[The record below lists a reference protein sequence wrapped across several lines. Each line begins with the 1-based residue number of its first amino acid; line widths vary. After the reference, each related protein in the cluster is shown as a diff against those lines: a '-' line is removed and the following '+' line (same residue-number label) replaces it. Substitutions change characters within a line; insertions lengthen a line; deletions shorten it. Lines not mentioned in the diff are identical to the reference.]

1 MPAWA
6 MCCVYVMLLLGT
18 MPDAMFPPVLNA
30 LLLER
35 YDVGVS
41 SAFWF
46 MSVNMA
52 GVLAVL
58 PFLPMLRRR
67 LSPAVLIAT
76 GAVLNGLC
84 YWLMSLPLGL
94 GWTLAV
100 RSIEGAPDMVV
111 LAGVLALIARS
122 GAEEQRGFRFG
133 LAGTVMLLGLAMGI
147 ISGGI
152 FGERFPSGVFVVGA
166 IECAVLAIVA
176 ISLRSVLPERGV
188 EIVKTD
194 ERTRLRRRYPVWP
207 AMLMLFA
214 DRGIAGALTVGG
226 AVFLTY
232 QLGLSTSTAGIL
244 PAIPLLLMA
253 MFNGPA
259 GWLADRIGLL
269 KVRIVAC
276 VFYGMSFL
284 GLAVGDELGLLWLY
298 AMFAV
303 MGLAGAGLIP
313 TSFALGSRAGGGT
326 ADMGLLQS
334 AGQLGYFA
342 AIVISGLVL
351 TGRPGESG
359 LDDVIG
365 AEQVGDQG
373 RGGYTIEIVTE
384 DLPVDGSLSS
394 PDEIGVSGQAT
405 DVLVVDLFGPEGGGL
420 DGFDERV
427 VWTLLFVGFG
437 ALYLLINCVALIGVR
452 WRKMSEDGPQ
462 ATCSEPI

>member
-1 MPAWA
+1 MSEVQTDSGSGVGSQNEPAVPMRTWVVV
-6 MCCVYVMLLLGT
+6 CIYIMLLLGT
-18 MPDAMFPPVLNA
+18 MPDAMFPPVLNV

-58 PFLPMLRRR
+58 PFLPVLRRTM
-67 LSPAVLIAT
+67 SPALLIAT

-84 YWLMSLPLGL
+84 YWLMSLPLGV

-100 RSIEGAPDMVV
+100 RAVEGAPDMVV
-111 LAGVLALIARS
+111 LAGILALIARS
-122 GAEEQRGFRFG
+122 GGSEQRGFRFG
-133 LAGTVMLLGLAMGI
+133 LAGTVMLLGLAAGI

-152 FGERFPSGVFVVGA
+152 FGEQFPSGVFVVGA
-166 IECAVLAIVA
+166 IECALLAVMA
-176 ISLRSVLPERGV
+176 IGVRSALPSKGV
-188 EIVKTD
+188 SVGHAD
-194 ERTRLRRRYPVWP
+194 ERARLRRRYSVWP
-207 AMLMLFA
+207 AMMMLFA

-232 QLGLSTSTAGIL
+232 QLGLSTSVAGML

-253 MFNGPA
+253 VFNGPV
-259 GWLADRIGLL
+259 GWLADRLGL
-269 KVRIVAC
+269 VRIRVVAC
-276 VFYGMSFL
+276 IVYGVSFVAL
-284 GLAVGDELGLLWLY
+284 AAGNDFGLWWLY
-298 AMFAV
+298 VMFAV

-313 TSFALGSRAGGGT
+313 TSFALGARAGGGT
-326 ADMGLLQS
+326 ADMGLLQT

-359 LDDVIG
+359 LDDVI
-365 AEQVGDQG
+365 
-373 RGGYTIEIVTE
+373 
-384 DLPVDGSLSS
+384 
-394 PDEIGVSGQAT
+394 
-405 DVLVVDLFGPEGGGL
+405 
-420 DGFDERV
+420 DERV

-437 ALYLLINCVALIGVR
+437 VLYLLLNGIAIVGLL
-452 WRKMSEDGPQ
+452 WRRRASGGSP
-462 ATCSEPI
+462 ATCSEPT

>member
-1 MPAWA
+1 MSPWVV
-6 MCCVYVMLLLGT
+6 CSVYVMLLLGT
-18 MPDAMFPPVLNA
+18 MPDAMFPPVLNV

-58 PFLPMLRRR
+58 PFLPMLRRSM
-67 LSPAVLIAT
+67 SPAVLIAT
-76 GAVLNGLC
+76 GAALNGLC

-100 RSIEGAPDMVV
+100 RAIEGAPDMVV

-122 GAEEQRGFRFG
+122 SGVEQRGFRFG
-133 LAGTVMLLGLAMGI
+133 LAGTVMLLGLAAGI

-166 IECAVLAIVA
+166 IECAVLAVIAVC
-176 ISLRSVLPERGV
+176 LRTVLPAQGV
-188 EIVKTD
+188 QVGQAED
-194 ERTRLRRRYPVWP
+194 RARLRRRYPVWP

-232 QLGLSTSTAGIL
+232 QLGLSTSTAGML

-253 MFNGPA
+253 VFNGPA
-259 GWLADRIGLL
+259 GWLADRIGL
-269 KVRIVAC
+269 VRVRVLAC
-276 VFYGMSFL
+276 VVYGSSFVA
-284 GLAVGDELGLLWLY
+284 LAVGDDFGVWWLY

-326 ADMGLLQS
+326 ADMGLLQT

-351 TGRPGESG
+351 TGIPGEAG
-359 LDDVIG
+359 LKDV
-365 AEQVGDQG
+365 V
-373 RGGYTIEIVTE
+373 
-384 DLPVDGSLSS
+384 
-394 PDEIGVSGQAT
+394 
-405 DVLVVDLFGPEGGGL
+405 
-420 DGFDERV
+420 DERV
-427 VWTLLFVGFG
+427 VWSLLFAGFG
-437 ALYLLINCVALIGVR
+437 TLYLLLNAVAVTALLWRRIRGAAAIG
-452 WRKMSEDGPQ
+452 SGS
-462 ATCSEPI
+462 T